1 MMRPYVGSWKRL
13 AVQGAAAVLFGL
25 ATLVWPSITLWAL
38 VLLWG
43 AFAFVDGVTALSA
56 AIGDP
61 LLVHRGWVAFWG
73 VTGIGAGLVTFFW
86 PSITAL
92 ALLVVIATWSL
103 LIGGS
108 RIAFAIS
115 VRKQVSGAWSIALGG
130 VVLVLLGML
139 LVISPGDGAI
149 GITWAIGWFA
159 FLFGSLELWLASV
172 VRHETHELTRQTGL
186 GVSRPG
192 HAAS

>member
-115 VRKQVSGAWSIALGG
+115 TRKQVSGTGG
-130 VVLVLLGML
+130 HRARRCPPCAAGHAPRHQSRATERSA
-139 LVISPGDGAI
+139 SPGRSV
-149 GITWAIGWFA
+149 
-159 FLFGSLELWLASV
+159 GSPSC
-172 VRHETHELTRQTGL
+172 T
-186 GVSRPG
+186 
-192 HAAS
+192 AASSCGWRGPFGTRLTS

>member
-25 ATLVWPSITLWAL
+25 ATLVWPSITLSVL

-92 ALLVVIATWSL
+92 ALLAVIATWSL

-115 VRKQVSGAWSIALGG
+115 SAQAGVRG
-130 VVLVLLGML
+130 VVHRAQRCRV
-139 LVISPGDGAI
+139 GAA
-149 GITWAIGWFA
+149 GRAPHDQP
-159 FLFGSLELWLASV
+159 
-172 VRHETHELTRQTGL
+172 R
-186 GVSRPG
+186 
-192 HAAS
+192 